1 MTFGPNDESPDS
13 MPMQSED
20 DGRDPALDALLRR
33 VDRGAPAAPLDD
45 LEARILSAATFPLAA
60 RRRNARSDAR
70 TGMADA
76 LAAWMRVALPLAAA
90 AALFAT
96 LSLSRVDGTTTSM
109 LADAELSESDPAAL
123 LSALESTGSSGLARH
138 VISTEAANAIGY
150 DLESR

>member
-70 TGMADA
+70 TGMADT
-76 LAAWMRVALPLAAA
+76 LAAWVRVALPVAAA
-90 AALFAT
+90 AALFAA
-96 LSLSRVDGTTTSM
+96 LSLSRVESTTT
-109 LADAELSESDPAAL
+109 LADAELRDSDPAAL

-138 VISTEAANAIGY
+138 VISTEATNAIGY

>member
-33 VDRGAPAAPLDD
+33 VDRGAPAANMSA
-45 LEARILSAATFPLAA
+45 LETRILSAAAFALAA
-60 RRRNARSDAR
+60 RRRNARNS
-70 TGMADA
+70 MADS
-76 LAAWMRVALPLAAA
+76 LAAWVRVALPVAAA
-90 AALFAT
+90 AALFAA
-96 LSLSRVDGTTTSM
+96 LSLSRVESTTT
-109 LADAELSESDPAAL
+109 LADAELRDSDPAAL